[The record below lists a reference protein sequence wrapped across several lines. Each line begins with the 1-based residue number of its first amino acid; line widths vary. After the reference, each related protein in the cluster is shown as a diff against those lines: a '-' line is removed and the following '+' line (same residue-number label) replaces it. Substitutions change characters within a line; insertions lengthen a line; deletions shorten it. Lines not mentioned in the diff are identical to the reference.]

1 MKMKYIFFSL
11 LISTFCLSQSIN
23 NLDEKN
29 GFKSYKLG
37 TPKIEIEKKF
47 SLKKYD
53 NEENTYL
60 VVDSPDRK
68 VFDYD
73 VLGTFLT
80 FDKNQ
85 KLGMIK
91 ILAESNTGRGE
102 IGALEPNFRALF
114 GKETETGELEKK
126 GDVYQIWRGKKVN
139 LDVNYLYRGTEKGW
153 ITLIQVYTKSFMY
166 ESFDN
171 GF

>member
-1 MKMKYIFFSL
+1 MKMKFIFFSL
-11 LISTFCLSQSIN
+11 FISGFILSQSIN

-37 TPKIEIEKKF
+37 TSKLEIEKKF
-47 SLKKYD
+47 NLKKYD

-60 VVDSPDRK
+60 VVDSPDRN
-68 VFDYD
+68 VFNYD
-73 VLGTFLT
+73 VKGTFLT

-85 KLGMIK
+85 KLGLIK
-91 ILAESNTGRGE
+91 IIAESNTGKGE
-102 IGALEPNFRALF
+102 IGALEPNFRTLF
-114 GKETETGELEKK
+114 GMETETGSLEKK
-126 GDVYQIWRGKKVN
+126 GDVYQTWQGKKVN

-153 ITLIQVYTKSFMY
+153 ITIIQIYTKSFMS
-166 ESFDN
+166 ESLNN